1 MEDLYA
7 NMKQAEIALRSE
19 IFFLTDIPTVALYIV
34 QLRRLGKSCD
44 PLAWGL
50 LMTAPVLTL
59 TFSSENSQES
69 HCARCCMFT
78 E

>member
-1 MEDLYA
+1 MENLYA

-19 IFFLTDIPTVALYIV
+19 IFLTDIPTVALYIV
-34 QLRRLGKSCD
+34 QLHRLGKSCD
-44 PLAWGL
+44 PPAWGL

-59 TFSSENSQES
+59 TISSKNSQES
-69 HCARCCMFT
+69 HCARCCTFT